1 LFLSSRET
9 IEIVDTVV
17 NSFGNVLVKYVRQ
30 GFTGRVTYR
39 NTSIGTYIS
48 VELLKG
54 FPVACRGVDR
64 GNVVEGSDCTFS
76 AMTYLYVAEGSVEV
90 SPLPE
95 NEVLLDTLAFPH
107 SVLSERD
114 TFITT
119 LLSSVSMAPP
129 APTAPKPA
137 VAVPPPPPPQPKPS
151 EPKIVQ
157 PPKPATPPPP
167 PVTAPQPPQPP
178 PAPQVKEPAV
188 AKAAEAPPPPPPVEA
203 EVTVT
208 RECIDPVTLYSI
220 LRSSTMVAQI
230 GEAMY
235 SDVVAK
241 LSSLAR
247 ESKAK
252 FVYTSANAP
261 NGKVR
266 ALLDAESMR
275 LYIEFE
281 DQSGKTVCG
290 NEAAKL
296 ISSSKLTAI
305 RMWAA

>member
-1 LFLSSRET
+1 LFLSSREA
-9 IEIVDTVV
+9 IAIVDTVV
-17 NSFGNVLVKYVRQ
+17 KSFGNVLIEYVRQ

-90 SPLPE
+90 SPLSE

-107 SVLSERD
+107 STLSERD

-119 LLSSVSMAPP
+119 LLSSASMVPP
-129 APTAPKPA
+129 APAAPKPA
-137 VAVPPPPPPQPKPS
+137 VAAPPPPPQPKPS

-157 PPKPATPPPP
+157 PPKPATPPP

-188 AKAAEAPPPPPPVEA
+188 AKAAEAPLAPPPAKA
-203 EVTVT
+203 EVAVAG
-208 RECIDPVTLYSI
+208 ECIDPVTLYSI
-220 LRSSTMVAQI
+220 LRSSTIVAQM

-252 FVYTSANAP
+252 FIYTSANAP

-266 ALLDAESMR
+266 ALLDAEGMR

-281 DQSGKTVCG
+281 DQSGKTACG

-305 RMWAA
+305 RMWVA